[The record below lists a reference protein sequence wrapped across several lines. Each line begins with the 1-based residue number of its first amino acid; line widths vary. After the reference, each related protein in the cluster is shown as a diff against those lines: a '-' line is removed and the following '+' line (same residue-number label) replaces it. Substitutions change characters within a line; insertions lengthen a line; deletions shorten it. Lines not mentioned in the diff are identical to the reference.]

1 MHFLITAHDY
11 PDSLDRRL
19 SVRPAPLANL
29 ETIKGHIV
37 LAGGILDEAGKPV
50 GASLVLEFDT
60 QEEVEH
66 YLETEPYVTEGVWS
80 TIRVEPFNTVI
91 LDNEK
96 VGK

>member
-11 PDSLDRRL
+11 PNSLDRRMA
-19 SVRPAPLANL
+19 VRPAHLANL

-37 LAGGILDEAGKPV
+37 LAGGILDEEGKPV
-50 GASLVLEFDT
+50 GSSLVLEFDT
-60 QEEVEH
+60 KEEVEH
-66 YLETEPYVTEGVWS
+66 YLEIEPYVTEGVWS